1 MSPSCNKSQLDQTNV
16 CEITVCEITVHIQEK
31 FLMNCLVFFPLI
43 PQVIGIV
50 RATDKD
56 EHSASYRFSLASQSS
71 NFSLRDYGSKSYA
84 PSRRFV
90 CACCSKRLLEL
101 PHLLPRNR

>member
-1 MSPSCNKSQLDQTNV
+1 MREVTC
-16 CEITVCEITVHIQEK
+16 HIQED
-31 FLMNCLVFFPLI
+31 FLMNCLVFFPLR

-56 EHSASYRFSLASQSS
+56 EQPASYRFSLASQSS
-71 NFSLRDYGSKSYA
+71 NFSLRDYGSKSNV

-90 CACCSKRLLEL
+90 RACCSKRRSEL
-101 PHLLPRNR
+101 PHLLPRNH